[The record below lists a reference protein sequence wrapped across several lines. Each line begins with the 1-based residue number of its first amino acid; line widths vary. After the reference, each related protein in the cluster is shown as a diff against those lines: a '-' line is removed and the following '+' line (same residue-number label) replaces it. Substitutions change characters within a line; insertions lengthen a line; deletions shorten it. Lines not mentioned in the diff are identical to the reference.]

1 MEDNIKT
8 PQEQLEYFRKHCW
21 TVDNPRLLYQTL
33 WESFI
38 FHLSKEKY
46 AEMIP
51 KLVDARGD
59 YRNLVFLAENLFK
72 RLTADE
78 QKQIKFT
85 GYCPDRLDEKEIA
98 ITTAEYLWRK
108 SHNQPCKCYHKGGFS
123 RPASI
128 EDFLAIEAITEMLML
143 SDSSSLIMA

>member
-8 PQEQLEYFRKHCW
+8 PQEQLDYFCANCW
-21 TVDNPRLLYQTL
+21 TLDSPQLLYRAL

-38 FHLSKEKY
+38 FHLPKEKY

-51 KLVDARGD
+51 KLVNARKH

-78 QKQIKFT
+78 QKKINFN
-85 GYCPDRLDEKEIA
+85 GYSPTSLNEKEIA
-98 ITTAEYLWRK
+98 ITTAEYLWLK
-108 SHNQPCKCYHKGGFS
+108 SHNQPCKLYHKGGFS

-128 EDFLAIEAITEMLML
+128 EDFLAVEAITEMLML
-143 SDSSSLIMA
+143 SDSSALT